1 MKLWVPD
8 LTVLAAVTPA
18 PGLLDNNVDENRVGE
33 MLLVG
38 HDADEGAACLPRRVN
53 LAVGGRPVAEGR
65 RKGKDQGPRQRG
77 GETLQHLRSP

>member
-38 HDADEGAACLPRRVN
+38 HDADEGAGLSSQESESR
-53 LAVGGRPVAEGR
+53 GGR
-65 RKGKDQGPRQRG
+65 
-77 GETLQHLRSP
+77 